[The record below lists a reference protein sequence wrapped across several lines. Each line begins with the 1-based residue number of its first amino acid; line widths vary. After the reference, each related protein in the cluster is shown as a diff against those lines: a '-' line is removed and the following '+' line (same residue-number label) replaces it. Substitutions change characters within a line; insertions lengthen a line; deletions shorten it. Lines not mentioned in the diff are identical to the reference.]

1 VRHLLRTSLLLGVLG
16 TVAVSNT
23 NASTQYFVNLS
34 TKTTNHSEAPTE
46 IELNDSASSIANNQ
60 SNEISENAT
69 FAPSPSITP
78 FEFNACELKD
88 PVSARSA
95 RAECAYFPLAE
106 NPDNP
111 DGKPVNIHVA
121 RLESL
126 SRNKHPDPLLFIT
139 GGPGQA
145 ASESWATIQSAF
157 HALRKNR
164 DVYVIDQR
172 GTGQSNKL
180 DCPEIETST
189 DVFTFDE
196 TATAERAKACLE
208 GLQSNPR
215 YYTTSVA
222 VQDLESIRQ
231 KLGVEQWN
239 IYGVSYGT
247 RVALHYLR
255 RFPDHVR
262 TMTLDAVVPP
272 GTALGPGIAIDAENA
287 LQAMFDR
294 CREDDACSDAYPQL
308 EQGARTL
315 LSDLRESPVD
325 INYENFNRGT
335 LESTQITENHVTLTM
350 RMLSYSSHGVA
361 ILPNMLHEA
370 YAKKNFAPF
379 ARQAEL
385 QSENLGQ
392 TLATGM
398 HNAIICTEDTGHSG
412 LQSIDKDA
420 LKDTYLGDTA
430 LKALDANCKHWPSG
444 IIDDDFHTPVKSD
457 AQVLVLSGGTD
468 PVTPPAYGERAIS
481 QMPNALHI
489 INPFQ
494 GHVQVAL
501 GCMPR
506 VVANFI
512 ERGQTGDVDFGCL
525 ERLRAEPFFVDAN
538 GPRP

>member
-1 VRHLLRTSLLLGVLG
+1 VRHLLHILLLFGVLG
-16 TVAVSNT
+16 TATVAKA
-23 NASTQYFVNLS
+23 NAATPHSINLS
-34 TKTTNHSEAPTE
+34 TETTNRSEARAETE
-46 IELNDSASSIANNQ
+46 PSDSASSKRIAVEQN
-60 SNEISENAT
+60 
-69 FAPSPSITP
+69 PDITP

-126 SRNKHPDPLLFIT
+126 SRNKYPDPLLFIT

-145 ASESWATIQSAF
+145 ASESWVTIQSAF
-157 HALRKNR
+157 NTLRKNR

-172 GTGQSNKL
+172 GTGLSNKL
-180 DCPEIETST
+180 DCPEEPESST
-189 DVFTFDE
+189 DVFTFNE
-196 TATAERAKACLE
+196 AATAERARTCLE
-208 GLQSNPR
+208 SLQSNPR

-222 VQDLESIRQ
+222 VQDLELIRQ
-231 KLGVEQWN
+231 KLDIAQWN

-255 RFPDHVR
+255 RFPDQVR

-294 CREDDACSDAYPQL
+294 CREDKACSGAYPQL

-315 LSDLRESPVD
+315 LSDLRDAPVD
-325 INYENFNRGT
+325 ISFENFNKGT
-335 LESTQITENHVTLTM
+335 LESTRITENHVTLTM

-370 YAKKNFAPF
+370 YAKNNFAPF

-398 HNAIICTEDTGHSG
+398 HNAIICTEDTGQSG
-412 LQSIDKDA
+412 LQNIDEGA
-420 LKDTYLGDTA
+420 LRDTYLGDTA
-430 LKALDANCKHWPSG
+430 LKALDANCRHWPSG

-481 QMPNALHI
+481 EMPNALHI
-489 INPFQ
+489 VNPFQ

-512 ERGQTGDVDFGCL
+512 ERGKTDDVDFGCL

>member
-1 VRHLLRTSLLLGVLG
+1 MHLLRILLLFGVLG
-16 TVAVSNT
+16 TAAADATSSNVT
-23 NASTQYFVNLS
+23 TDSD
-34 TKTTNHSEAPTE
+34 TKNDTILAP
-46 IELNDSASSIANNQ
+46 
-60 SNEISENAT
+60 
-69 FAPSPSITP
+69 FK
-78 FEFNACELKD
+78 FKACELED
-88 PVSARSA
+88 PVSSRST

-106 NPDNP
+106 NPDRP
-111 DGKPVNIHVA
+111 DGKPVNVHVA

-126 SRNKHPDPLLFIT
+126 SRSKQSDPLLFIT

-145 ASESWATIQSAF
+145 ASESWPTIQAAF
-157 HALRKNR
+157 QTIRKNR

-172 GTGQSNKL
+172 GTGLSNKL
-180 DCPEIETST
+180 DCPETDTST
-189 DVFTFDE
+189 DVFVFNE
-196 TATAERAKACLE
+196 TTTAEHAKKCLE
-208 GLQSNPR
+208 NLQSNPR

-231 KLGVEQWN
+231 KLDIPQWN

-255 RFPDHVR
+255 RFPDRVR

-287 LQAMFDR
+287 LQAIFNR
-294 CREDDACSDAYPQL
+294 CSEDDACSDAYPEL
-308 EQGARTL
+308 EQGARAL
-315 LSDLRESPVD
+315 LSDLRDNPVD
-325 INYENFNRGT
+325 IEYENFNKGT
-335 LESTQITENHVTLTM
+335 LESTRITENHVTLTM

-370 YAKKNFAPF
+370 YAKNNFAPF

-392 TLATGM
+392 SLATGM
-398 HNAIICTEDTGHSG
+398 HNAIICTEDTGHDG
-412 LQSIDKDA
+412 LESVDADA
-420 LKDTYLGDTA
+420 LKGTYLGDTA
-430 LKALDANCKHWPSG
+430 LKALAASCKHWPGG

-457 AQVLVLSGGTD
+457 AQVLVLSGEID
-468 PVTPPAYGERAIS
+468 PVTPPAYGDRAIRD
-481 QMPNALHI
+481 MPNALHI

-494 GHVQVAL
+494 GHVQIAL

-512 ERGQTGDVDFGCL
+512 QRGLTEDVDYGCL